1 MDFFE
6 FWFWHRWFHRDDP
19 NYDDS
24 SVFDG
29 FMKLLLVL
37 FLLVLITMTA
47 TRCQNE
53 KSSDRDII
61 TDHQD
66 IRTPAVQRTS
76 DKQTSGQQQIKNQ
89 SATLKS
95 TAQQKQHATATT
107 SKTTTSKTATSKT
120 TTARTTTATTKQVA
134 DAKRAKS
141 AANQLQK
148 SSAVQNAVVTT
159 TAATTAT
166 SPAQSSAGQKPA
178 VKKYNKQ
185 YLEVFTEKGEL
196 LMYVGMPK
204 DSVKM
209 LMGAPYST
217 RAYNS
222 EYFGLQETWEYMGR
236 NKYVSEFT
244 FEFENGRLK
253 SLRQYRER

>member
-1 MDFFE
+1 
-6 FWFWHRWFHRDDP
+6 
-19 NYDDS
+19 
-24 SVFDG
+24 
-29 FMKLLLVL
+29 
-37 FLLVLITMTA
+37 MTA
-47 TRCQNE
+47 TKCQNE
-53 KSSDRDII
+53 KSSDREII
-61 TDHQD
+61 TSHQD

-107 SKTTTSKTATSKT
+107 SKTTASKTATSKT
-120 TTARTTTATTKQVA
+120 ATAATKQVA

-166 SPAQSSAGQKPA
+166 SPAQSAGGQKPA